1 MAKKKR
7 ETAPP
12 EKMKKP
18 TLKVGDIVTVTFLS
32 ADYVCKIIELRQN
45 GERWIYKAQSIHD
58 GTKYVHIG
66 INGSEKFANIW
77 TIPKENIVVNL
88 DEVVE

>member
-18 TLKVGDIVTVTFLS
+18 SFKIGDTVTVTFLT
-32 ADYVCKIIELRQN
+32 ANYVCKILELKKN

-66 INGSEKFANIW
+66 INGSERFANIW
-77 TIPKENIVVNL
+77 DRSKENL
-88 DEVVE
+88 DNTNE

>member
-18 TLKVGDIVTVTFLS
+18 SFKIGDTVTVTFLT
-32 ADYVCKIIELRQN
+32 ADYVCKILELKKN

-66 INGSEKFANIW
+66 INGSERFANIW
-77 TIPKENIVVNL
+77 DRSKENL
-88 DEVVE
+88 DNTNE

>member
-1 MAKKKR
+1 MAKKKK
-7 ETAPP
+7 EIAPP

-18 TLKVGDIVTVTFLS
+18 PFKVGEVVTVTFLS
-32 ADYVCKIIELRQN
+32 TDQICKITELKKN

-58 GTKYVHIG
+58 GTKYVHVG

-77 TIPKENIVVNL
+77 TIPKETPKENL
-88 DEVVE
+88 DIPNE

>member
-18 TLKVGDIVTVTFLS
+18 PFKIGDTVTVTFLT
-32 ADYVCKIIELRQN
+32 ADYVCKILELKKN

-66 INGSEKFANIW
+66 INGSERFANIW
-77 TIPKENIVVNL
+77 DRSKENL
-88 DEVVE
+88 DNTNE

>member
-7 ETAPP
+7 ETAPK

-18 TLKVGDIVTVTFLS
+18 PFKIGDTVTVTFLT
-32 ADYVCKIIELRQN
+32 ADYVCKILELKKN

-66 INGSEKFANIW
+66 INGSERFANIW
-77 TIPKENIVVNL
+77 DRSKENL
-88 DEVVE
+88 DNTNE